1 MHIPISAAP
10 VGALLTLTEAQPIS
24 LPLRKEYVPL
34 ILDGQSL
41 NFRADS
47 GSARSFAIY
56 GPSYEA
62 LKGEGSCG
70 RTRSGCYFCPTDN
83 PCGDILSRKRWN
95 VKFADGHQFEYVE
108 HNVTLVIPNKT
119 VPNFKIGLAVAYSNI
134 HGTDAWVFGL
144 LGLSIART
152 NIPETFLEQLKR
164 RQVISSLVY
173 SCHAEERGPCISG
186 NLTLDDSGITEVP
199 PVSFRG
205 HSSQIKKITVP
216 LLPLTL
222 IDPYGN
228 RWKQKKR
235 YASIAVNRKTV
246 AGYVDTGATFIDVSN
261 KEFEGIVNLTVSTMH
276 QNQHELNLQSRDEL
290 VWKDPKTRFYMVRRE
305 AVPYLPTLAYY
316 VGDPTHQIEIRIQP
330 KHLGS
335 GCDLRSCQFDIS
347 PSPDGNIY
355 LGHPLFRAYDV
366 KFDLSNYL
374 IYFSP
379 HRSNA
384 ASVGQAQDAEPGTS
398 KLPLVGPQAK

>member
-1 MHIPISAAP
+1 M
-10 VGALLTLTEAQPIS
+10 
-24 LPLRKEYVPL
+24 
-34 ILDGQSL
+34 
-41 NFRADS
+41 
-47 GSARSFAIY
+47 AR
-56 GPSYEA
+56 
-62 LKGEGSCG
+62 
-70 RTRSGCYFCPTDN
+70 
-83 PCGDILSRKRWN
+83 
-95 VKFADGHQFEYVE
+95 
-108 HNVTLVIPNKT
+108 
-119 VPNFKIGLAVAYSNI
+119 
-134 HGTDAWVFGL
+134 DAWVFGL

-164 RQVISSLVY
+164 RQVVSSLVY

-199 PVSFRG
+199 PVPFRG
-205 HSSQIKKITVP
+205 HSSQVKKITVP

-228 RWKQKKR
+228 RWEQKKR
-235 YASIAVNRKTV
+235 YASIGVNRKPV

-276 QNQHELNLQSRDEL
+276 QNQHELNLQRGKPS
-290 VWKDPKTRFYMVRRE
+290 
-305 AVPYLPTLAYY
+305 PYLPTLAYY
-316 VGDPTHQIEIRIQP
+316 VGDPTHRMEIRIQP
-330 KHLGS
+330 KHLVS

-374 IYFSP
+374 LYFSP

-384 ASVGQAQDAEPGTS
+384 GSVGQPPDAKPGTS